1 MLLDEIVSLSMVRND
16 LNEKA
21 LSIQGMSGKNIR
33 YLLNTLLSFDN
44 VKYLEIGCWKGST
57 LYSALINNNPS
68 YALAIDNFSEF
79 GGPRNEFYENMKD
92 VDSKF
97 DFIDGDCFLIDK
109 SKINHKFNVYFY
121 DGEHSEESHEKAL
134 TYFYDLLEDSFIY
147 ICDDWNWKQ
156 VRNGTKRAIDK
167 LNLVVKNEK
176 SFFTTEQDPLTWW
189 NGIWIAELSKE

>member
-1 MLLDEIVSLSMVRND
+1 MSIDKFISLIETKE

-21 LSIQGMSGKNIR
+21 LNMEGMSGKNVR
-33 YLLNTLLSFDN
+33 LLLNTILSFDN
-44 VKYLEIGCWKGST
+44 IKYLEIGCWKGST

-68 YALAIDNFSEF
+68 YTLAIDNFSEF

-92 VDSKF
+92 IDSKF

-147 ICDDWNWKQ
+147 ICDDWNWEQ
-156 VRNGTKRAIDK
+156 VRNGTKKAIEK
-167 LNLVVKNEK
+167 LNLSIKDEK
-176 SFFTTEQDPLTWW
+176 SFFTKEPDLSSWW
-189 NGIWIAELSKE
+189 NGIWIAEFSKY